1 MHLLQQP
8 LFCLPV
14 SVASPAARAERAKE
28 EVDALLHCDLV
39 GVTCLRTVQYRHLWW
54 IFQCESCLLHFQW
67 TPNSS
72 SVTTS
77 CTVVLSHQFFG
88 HLQPDIMLNY
98 SHNDVLVTTARVALF
113 LHLVLNYP
121 VLLHPTRSSLNLLLA
136 LLYNSMKGC
145 LTRRRGSRDETE
157 PLLPKSPQAELKVWG
172 NGCLPGLSPV
182 LLLPLFPPLL
192 IDSPSDVVL

>member
-14 SVASPAARAERAKE
+14 SVAPPAARAERPKE
-28 EVDALLHCDLV
+28 EVDTLLHCDLV
-39 GVTCLRTVQYRHLWW
+39 GLTSLRTVQYRHLWW
-54 IFQCESCLLHFQW
+54 IFQCESCILHFQW

-72 SVTTS
+72 LVTTS
-77 CTVVLSHQFFG
+77 CTVILSCQFFG
-88 HLQPDIMLNY
+88 RLQPDIMLNY

-136 LLYNSMKGC
+136 LLYNTVKGC
-145 LTRRRGSRDETE
+145 LTRRQGSRDETE

-172 NGCLPGLSPV
+172 NGCLPGLYRTCLSPCF
-182 LLLPLFPPLL
+182 LHC
-192 IDSPSDVVL
+192 